1 MNIKRMRILATEIFK
16 TINSLNPFFM
26 KDIYISKVNPKVRPN
41 NHIVKRHNA
50 TKYGTKRLT
59 TLGP

>member
-1 MNIKRMRILATEIFK
+1 MRILATEIFK